1 MQLKSGEEPRY
12 KTLSFL
18 EKPAGGSIGS
28 GEKLRLDARI
38 SGDGRDGRG
47 DWLVIVEITPTLRSF
62 AALAAV
68 SKSLYAV

>member
-28 GEKLRLDARI
+28 GEKLRLDALI
-38 SGDGRDGRG
+38 SGDGRG
-47 DWLVIVEITPTLRSF
+47 DWLVMVEITPTLRSF
-62 AALAAV
+62 AALATV